1 MFVSDTVNSD
11 TTPADNNGPK
21 TATSSQALNKPT
33 EPQRPGGPDHTVP
46 VKVPRSKGVLVVDHE
61 LCSGCMQCVHT
72 CSLVKFGVGS
82 HELSGIQMA
91 AVTKYAFDA
100 YAQPCLQCVKPQC
113 LLNCP
118 TGAIIVDEVTGARVI
133 DDELCTG
140 CPKCI
145 ESCPYN
151 PPRISYDKVRNK
163 AIKCDLCG
171 GDPACVKACPTG
183 ALQYRTK
190 PDDTKTGQA

>member
-1 MFVSDTVNSD
+1 MAKQGKLM
-11 TTPADNNGPK
+11 P
-21 TATSSQALNKPT
+21 
-33 EPQRPGGPDHTVP
+33 PG
-46 VKVPRSKGVLVVDHE
+46 KIPRSKGVLVVDRG

-72 CSLVKFGVGS
+72 CSLVKSGVGS
-82 HELSGIQMA
+82 HELARIKMA

-113 LLNCP
+113 LVNCP
-118 TGAIIVDEVTGARVI
+118 TEAIIVDEVTGARII

-140 CPKCI
+140 CQICI
-145 ESCPYN
+145 ESCPYD
-151 PPRISYDKVRNK
+151 PPRISYDKARNK

-183 ALQYRTK
+183 ALRYRTR
-190 PDDTKTGQA
+190 PDDAKTEQAWH